1 MKKFKLLSVVLS
13 SLILCSCQQGNSQN
27 PAAQPSEQ
35 TGALY
40 VYKNLAI
47 WLIQGEDQVGRK
59 YVTLE
64 EAMDKKYIV
73 LHETGSVN
81 QLSVDNKSDKYVFIL
96 SGDIVKGGKQDRTIG
111 SDIILEPGCKNV
123 PLESFCVEQS
133 RWRQRGD
140 ESSAEFSSSKKMLSN
155 KNLKIA
161 ARSEKEQGKVWK
173 EVADF
178 QEETAKNINK
188 EVKSSVSATSLQ
200 LTLENKDLQ
209 SATKE
214 YLEAIEPFFK
224 GKKDVL
230 GFGFC
235 INGKIST
242 IDVFGNADL
251 FAKLKDKLLE
261 SAVNEAVSQYNE
273 KTRFEN
279 PSKQAIQTFITAAE
293 KGDETITVTGK
304 NTMEKR
310 YKTDK
315 SIMFKT
321 INQDASEN
329 PVHLTIYSVEK

>member
-1 MKKFKLLSVVLS
+1 MKKFRLLSAILS
-13 SLILCSCQQGNSQN
+13 CLILCNCQQGNSQN
-27 PAAQPSEQ
+27 QVTQPSEPA
-35 TGALY
+35 GSLY

-47 WLIQGEDQVGRK
+47 WLIQGKDQVERK

-133 RWRQRGD
+133 RWRQREN
-140 ESSAEFSSSKKMLSN
+140 ESLAEFSSSKKILSN
-155 KNLKIA
+155 KSLKIA

-178 QEETAKNINK
+178 QEKTAENIKK
-188 EVKSSVSATSLQ
+188 EVKSSVSETSLQ

-224 GKKDVL
+224 DKKDVL

-242 IDVFGNADL
+242 VDAFGNADL
-251 FAKLKDKLLE
+251 FAKLKEKLLE
-261 SAVNEAVSQYNE
+261 SAVNEAISQYSE
-273 KTRFEN
+273 GKRFEN
-279 PSKQAIQTFITAAE
+279 PSQQDIQDFILAAGR
-293 KGDETITVTGK
+293 GDETITVTGK
-304 NTMEKR
+304 NTIEKR
-310 YKTDK
+310 YKTNK
-315 SIMFKT
+315 SILFKT

-329 PVHLTIYSVEK
+329 PVHFTVYSVEN